1 MVIIIADD
9 GGPFKSVHQ
18 LLTSEHWYQGISQQ
32 KKHEYSLLFTSGADD
47 VDCVDDGGTNGS
59 ETVMWWR

>member
-1 MVIIIADD
+1 M
-9 GGPFKSVHQ
+9 HQ